1 MLPDDMSPIYL
12 FSGCVMR
19 HPVEVQNS
27 QPITETTYFILLS
40 LAPGPG
46 HGYAIMKDV
55 QKLSQGRV
63 LLSTGTLYGA
73 LKRLLEQGWIE
84 RVDDPS
90 AAENGRERKAYR
102 LTQLGQ
108 TALDGE
114 IERLHALVT
123 AAGQRVAGKANVIQS
138 NLPQG

>member
-1 MLPDDMSPIYL
+1 MSDRENI
-12 FSGCVMR
+12 
-19 HPVEVQNS
+19 QNS
-27 QPITETTYFILLS
+27 IPMTETTFFILLS

-63 LLSTGTLYGA
+63 TLSTGTLYGA

-84 RVDDPS
+84 RVDDPA

-102 LTQLGQ
+102 LTNLGQ
-108 TALDGE
+108 AALDGE
-114 IERLHALVT
+114 VERLNALLA
-123 AAGQRVAGKANVIQS
+123 AAGQRVVGKPNVLHT
-138 NLPQG
+138 NPPQG

>member
-1 MLPDDMSPIYL
+1 MSE
-12 FSGCVMR
+12 
-19 HPVEVQNS
+19 PVDVQNG

-40 LAPGPG
+40 LAPGPE

-84 RVDDPS
+84 RVDDPY
-90 AAENGRERKAYR
+90 AGDNGRERKAYR
-102 LTQLGQ
+102 LTNAGQ

-114 IERLHALVT
+114 VERLNTLLD
-123 AAGQRVAGKANVIQS
+123 AAGQRTVGKPNVLHT
-138 NLPQG
+138 NPPQG

>member
-1 MLPDDMSPIYL
+1 MSEPAEI
-12 FSGCVMR
+12 
-19 HPVEVQNS
+19 QNG
-27 QPITETTYFILLS
+27 QPMTETTYFILLS

-63 LLSTGTLYGA
+63 TLSTGTLYGA
-73 LKRLLEQGWIE
+73 LKRLLELGWIE
-84 RVDDPS
+84 RVDDPA

-108 TALDGE
+108 AALDGE
-114 IERLHALVT
+114 IDRLNGLLT
-123 AAGQRVAGKANVIQS
+123 AAGQRVAGKPNVLQS
-138 NLPQG
+138 NPPRG